1 MSGTSSASSAEKMG
15 CTLNQKTSF
24 DIRDVM
30 RLLTH
35 RYPFLLVDRVTEYVP
50 KTALTALKNVTFN
63 EPFFVGHFPL
73 VPTMPGVLMLEALA
87 QACGL
92 LAVLDSGV
100 RPESGHILYF
110 AGIDEARFKRVVIPG
125 DQLILQV
132 HLDKQKRNVWKFKT
146 VARVGDEIAC
156 EALMTCVLKHPDE
169 SKPATEVSA

>member
-1 MSGTSSASSAEKMG
+1 
-15 CTLNQKTSF
+15 
-24 DIRDVM
+24 M

-35 RYPFLLVDRVTEYVP
+35 RYPFLLVDRVVEYRSGVS
-50 KTALTALKNVTFN
+50 LTGIKNVTYN

-110 AGIDEARFKRVVIPG
+110 AGIDEARFKRVVVPG
-125 DQLILQV
+125 DQLTLHV
-132 HLDKQKRNVWKFKT
+132 ELEKQKRNVWKFKT
-146 VARVGDEIAC
+146 VASVGQDVAC

-169 SKPATEVSA
+169 PKAKQPEAGE

>member
-1 MSGTSSASSAEKMG
+1 MSDSNTAEMP

-24 DIRDVM
+24 EIRDIM

-35 RYPFLLVDRVTEYVP
+35 RSPFLLVDSVTEYR
-50 KTALTALKNVTFN
+50 AQASLTALKNVTYN

-110 AGIDEARFKRVVIPG
+110 AGIDEARFKRVVVPG
-125 DQLILQV
+125 DQLVLHV
-132 HLDKQKRNVWKFKT
+132 VLEKQKRHVWKFRT
-146 VARVGDEIAC
+146 NASVNGETAC

-169 SKPATEVSA
+169 AKPTETSA

>member
-1 MSGTSSASSAEKMG
+1 MSGSQETP
-15 CTLNQKTSF
+15 CTLNQKTQF
-24 DIRDVM
+24 EIRDIM
-30 RLLTH
+30 RLLSH
-35 RYPFLLVDRVTEYVP
+35 RYPFLLVDRVTRYEMGVS
-50 KTALTALKNVTFN
+50 LTAIKNVTYN

-110 AGIDEARFKRVVIPG
+110 AGIDEARFKRVVVPG
-125 DQLILQV
+125 DQLTLFV
-132 HLDKQKRNVWKFKT
+132 ELEKTKRNVWKFKT
-146 VARVGDEIAC
+146 RASVGKDAAC

-169 SKPATEVSA
+169 AKGEAKAKPETGE

>member
-1 MSGTSSASSAEKMG
+1 MSANPGDTP
-15 CTLNQKTSF
+15 CTMNQRTTF
-24 DIRDVM
+24 EIRDIM

-35 RYPFLLVDRVTEYVP
+35 RSPFLLVDRVTDYQRG
-50 KTALTALKNVTFN
+50 KSLLGLKNVTYN

-110 AGIDEARFKRVVIPG
+110 AGIDEVRFKRVVVPG
-125 DQLILQV
+125 DQLV
-132 HLDKQKRNVWKFKT
+132 LDVRLEKTKRNVWKFKT
-146 VARVGDEIAC
+146 FARVGNEVAC

-169 SKPATEVSA
+169 AKPQPEAGA

>member
-1 MSGTSSASSAEKMG
+1 MSGSHNETIP

-35 RYPFLLVDRVTEYVP
+35 RYPFLLVDRVTEYMP
-50 KTALTALKNVTFN
+50 KTSLTALKNVTFN

-146 VARVGDEIAC
+146 VARVGNEIAC

-169 SKPATEVSA
+169 SKPTTEANA

>member
-1 MSGTSSASSAEKMG
+1 M
-15 CTLNQKTSF
+15 
-24 DIRDVM
+24 
-30 RLLTH
+30 
-35 RYPFLLVDRVTEYVP
+35 
-50 KTALTALKNVTFN
+50 KNVTYN

-110 AGIDEARFKRVVIPG
+110 AGIDEARFKRVVVPG
-125 DQLILQV
+125 DQLTLHV
-132 HLDKQKRNVWKFKT
+132 VLEKQKRNVWKFRT
-146 VARVGDEIAC
+146 VASVGKDVAC

-169 SKPATEVSA
+169 ARSKVEAAE

>member
-1 MSGTSSASSAEKMG
+1 MSANTPERGP
-15 CTLNQKTSF
+15 CTLNQQTSF
-24 DIRDVM
+24 DIRDIM

-35 RYPFLLVDRVTEYVP
+35 RYPFLLVDRVSDYQKG
-50 KTALTALKNVTFN
+50 KTLTALKNVTFN

-110 AGIDEARFKRVVIPG
+110 AGIDAVRFKRVVIPG
-125 DQLILQV
+125 DQLTLHV
-132 HLDKQKRNVWKFKT
+132 ELEKTKRNVWTFKT
-146 VARVGDEIAC
+146 VARVGKDVAC

-169 SKPATEVSA
+169 GKPAAEVAN

>member
-1 MSGTSSASSAEKMG
+1 MSGSPNHSDQQP
-15 CTLNQKTSF
+15 CTLNQKTQF
-24 DIRDVM
+24 DIRDIM

-35 RYPFLLVDRVTEYVP
+35 RYPFLLVDRVAEYRKGVS
-50 KTALTALKNVTFN
+50 LTALKNVTYN

-100 RPESGHILYF
+100 RPESGNILYF
-110 AGIDEARFKRVVIPG
+110 AGIDEARFKRVVVPG
-125 DQLILQV
+125 DQLTLHV
-132 HLDKQKRNVWKFKT
+132 VLEKQKRNVWKFRT
-146 VARVGDEIAC
+146 VASVSKDVAC

-169 SKPATEVSA
+169 ARSKPEAAE

>member
-1 MSGTSSASSAEKMG
+1 MSGSPL
-15 CTLNQKTSF
+15 CTLNQKTQF

-35 RYPFLLVDRVTEYVP
+35 RYPFLLVDRVTDYREGA
-50 KTALTALKNVTFN
+50 TLTALKNVTYN

-110 AGIDEARFKRVVIPG
+110 AGIDEARFKRVVVPG
-125 DQLILQV
+125 DQLTLHV
-132 HLDKQKRNVWKFKT
+132 VLEKQKRNVWKFRT
-146 VARVGDEIAC
+146 VASVGKDVAC

-169 SKPATEVSA
+169 PKSVVVAEKAE

>member
-1 MSGTSSASSAEKMG
+1 MSGASSAESTG
-15 CTLNQKTSF
+15 CTLNQKTHF
-24 DIRDVM
+24 EIRDIM
-30 RLLTH
+30 RLLAH
-35 RYPFLLVDRVTEYVP
+35 RAPFLLVDRVTEYR
-50 KTALTALKNVTFN
+50 KGISLTALKNITYN

-110 AGIDEARFKRVVIPG
+110 AGIDEVRFKRVVVPG
-125 DQLILQV
+125 DQLTLFV
-132 HLDKQKRNVWKFKT
+132 ELEKTKRNVWKFKT
-146 VARVGDEIAC
+146 VARVGHEVAT

-169 SKPATEVSA
+169 AKPKAEGAA